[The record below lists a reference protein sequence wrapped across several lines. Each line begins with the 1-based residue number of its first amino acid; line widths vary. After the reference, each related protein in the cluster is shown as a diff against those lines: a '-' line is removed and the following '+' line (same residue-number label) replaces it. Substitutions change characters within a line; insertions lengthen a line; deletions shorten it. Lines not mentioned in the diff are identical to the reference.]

1 MRKSGLLLAV
11 SVVSSLLMSNFMV
24 ADEFPTPRGGFLIGR
39 IAAKK
44 IKKMREQE
52 HFSGAD
58 QDKDG
63 KLDRQEVESA
73 KKIHGNFIDDET
85 FKKIDTDG
93 DGKLSHDECEKF
105 QKENEKAESQTKTDA
120 KPDAG
125 KDARK

>member
-73 KKIHGNFIDDET
+73 KKAHGNFIDDET

-93 DGKLSHDECEKF
+93 DGKLSHDECEKY
-105 QKENEKAESQTKTDA
+105 QKEAEKAESDA
-120 KPDAG
+120 